1 MREEWGR
8 GVEMWG
14 RGGVVGVDGERMVR
28 ETVLWVM
35 CCFIE
40 DD

>member
-1 MREEWGR
+1 MGWNYGGEGELWGLS
-8 GVEMWG
+8 
-14 RGGVVGVDGERMVR
+14 GVDGERMVR
-28 ETVLWVM
+28 ETVLWVV